1 MNCTPCPQ
9 PPQAESEVLTTR
21 GTAAEWRVLSR
32 AITAAFADNA
42 SVSPH
47 HPCADCLRQCQWQ
60 RLARELRGQG
70 RWEEGCYT
78 RTPILEGDGFVAML
92 MCWSPGVSSPVH
104 AHSDA
109 ETKVKSNCFMLVID
123 GQLRETVYEPRSIIG
138 SDAVAADEGESRVHD
153 SGAYTYINDS
163 MGLHKVANASAT
175 HRAVSLHVYAPG
187 WKSVQLYDEARRPER
202 VDAGGASIDVDEWG
216 DF

>member
-1 MNCTPCPQ
+1 
-9 PPQAESEVLTTR
+9 
-21 GTAAEWRVLSR
+21 
-32 AITAAFADNA
+32 
-42 SVSPH
+42 
-47 HPCADCLRQCQWQ
+47 
-60 RLARELRGQG
+60 
-70 RWEEGCYT
+70 
-78 RTPILEGDGFVAML
+78 
-92 MCWSPGVSSPVH
+92 
-104 AHSDA
+104 
-109 ETKVKSNCFMLVID
+109 MLVID

-163 MGLHKVANASAT
+163 MGLHKVANASTT